1 MRGLSRGRR
10 ATTRENPAGLT
21 AREVE
26 VLRLVARGCSIKEIA
41 EQLVI
46 ARKTAS
52 NHVEHIYTK
61 IGVSNRARASLF
73 AIQHGLMLDEYVT
86 DSH

>member
-1 MRGLSRGRR
+1 M
-10 ATTRENPAGLT
+10 T

-26 VLRLVARGCSIKEIA
+26 ILRLVARGMSHKEIA

-52 NHVEHIYTK
+52 NHVEHIYAK
-61 IGVSNRARASLF
+61 IGVTNRAMAALF
-73 AIQHGLMLDEYVT
+73 AVKHGLMST
-86 DSH
+86 DDLVGSEADGP